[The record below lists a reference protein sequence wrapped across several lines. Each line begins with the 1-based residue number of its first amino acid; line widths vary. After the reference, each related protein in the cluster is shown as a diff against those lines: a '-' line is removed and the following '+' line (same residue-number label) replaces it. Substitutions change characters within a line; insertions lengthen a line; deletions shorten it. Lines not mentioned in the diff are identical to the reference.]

1 MQRLIRRLTVQC
13 ITLRWNDMEKCEKD
27 LCKTM
32 EKLGKMGE
40 TVQEEQ
46 EYTEA
51 LHGVIMMRKGRLEE
65 KEVWFGTVGNQLVSD
80 GAFESK
86 KELIENLEHVTLE
99 RICKIVAGAFER
111 AISYKKEAL

>member
-1 MQRLIRRLTVQC
+1 
-13 ITLRWNDMEKCEKD
+13 MEKCKKD
-27 LCKTM
+27 LCETV

-40 TVQEEQ
+40 AAGQEQ

-51 LHGVIMMRKGRLEE
+51 LHGVIMLRKGKLEE

-86 KELIENLEHVTLE
+86 KELIENLENVTLE

-111 AISYKKEAL
+111 AITYKKETL